1 MPGCQKRRSP
11 IKADHLLQLTQQN
24 SIKYKRVIQRTM
36 CKTGTK
42 DTEYTLQLEIA
53 LIGRNLRQTLATLPA
68 CCTPARSPPAIATE
82 AVSPSSRENE
92 RKTYWCHDFD
102 LSASLDVIDHVT
114 IRIAMWHFLLVV
126 HCHRASIFNSFRDI
140 RLNTQYLLVEAVIG

>member
-11 IKADHLLQLTQQN
+11 IKADHLLQLAQQN

-42 DTEYTLQLEIA
+42 DIEYTLQLEIA

-114 IRIAMWHFLLVV
+114 IRIAM
-126 HCHRASIFNSFRDI
+126 
-140 RLNTQYLLVEAVIG
+140 